1 MTTFDGGSA
10 PHSCCRS
17 LNKRGLPG
25 LPTPGESL
33 RERIDLIIVA
43 SGERQQLGNKRVEPG
58 GILGQQYRSALEQVD
73 LRNEPGLLVAVGLYS
88 DDIDAFFLQRLDQA
102 MADGRLLDHQRGC
115 LPVPLLHL
123 DDLFLQSVEG
133 KLTPDDIK
141 DKVRIATVEQDNTRR
156 IIAGLL
162 LA

>member
-10 PHSCCRS
+10 PHSSRRS

-73 LRNEPGLLVAVGLYS
+73 LFACMGAATAKIVGGCRLRDGGQTQDFIAGIAIQEVANEVIDMDPLHHDDNAGGLLVV
-88 DDIDAFFLQRLDQA
+88 
-102 MADGRLLDHQRGC
+102 
-115 LPVPLLHL
+115 
-123 DDLFLQSVEG
+123 
-133 KLTPDDIK
+133 
-141 DKVRIATVEQDNTRR
+141 
-156 IIAGLL
+156 
-162 LA
+162 